1 MNLELFQDLI
11 TLYLLLIILSIQ
23 FFPFTVLKMREEV
36 EVNLF
41 REFATQVEPLV
52 NLPISLQA
60 DSKNDG
66 T

>member
-1 MNLELFQDLI
+1 
-11 TLYLLLIILSIQ
+11 
-23 FFPFTVLKMREEV
+23 MREEV